1 MSDSWILKDLAD
13 ELRKKQ
19 DEEQD
24 AFEVENRAEV
34 TGYAAIVVRALDCSL
49 RMIGRTGVQVIDQM
63 FYERYGLKREDVVF
77 RTGAYMS
84 ALKDMLGSSAS
95 VLERAMLVQIE
106 EETGLKTYSI
116 EEAVQLLKELYP
128 QSGKS

>member
-1 MSDSWILKDLAD
+1 MSDSWILRDLAD

-19 DEEQD
+19 EEEQD
-24 AFEVENRAEV
+24 AFEVENRAEA
-34 TGYAAIVVRALDCSL
+34 TGYVAIIVRALDCSL

-63 FYERYGLKREDVVF
+63 FYERYGLRREDVVF

-106 EETGLKTYSI
+106 AETGLETYTI
-116 EEAVQLLKELYP
+116 EEAVQLLKKLYP
-128 QSGKS
+128 QSG